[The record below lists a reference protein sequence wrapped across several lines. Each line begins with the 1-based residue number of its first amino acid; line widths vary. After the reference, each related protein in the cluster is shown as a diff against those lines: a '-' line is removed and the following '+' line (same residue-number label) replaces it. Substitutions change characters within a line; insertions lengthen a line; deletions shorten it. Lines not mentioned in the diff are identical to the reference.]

1 MHKTA
6 LMSEIMVELESHHCL
21 YRTVLDQMPD
31 VVAVVELDGTILFV
45 TPSIDSL
52 LGRGAGE
59 RLGKNLFEFVHPDDI
74 RRVRAAVDEA
84 ARSGEPARSIEY
96 RCRHRDGDW
105 RVVESV
111 ASRWIDGKGVMRV
124 LVLSR
129 DATERAGLEQDAH
142 AKALQEAA
150 SVSGSIARDFN
161 DLLIVLAREVAMLE
175 SAGAGSLRGDVRVM
189 RAAIDRAGVLVNQL
203 LTFAQLDDVGRIE
216 SADVNRT
223 LEEMAA
229 DLERLSGRAVE
240 VIHLLGATEP
250 NVSLSRT
257 SLERVFV
264 TLVAHARNAMPAG
277 GRLTILTRNT
287 LVAGAT
293 AGTAPSGERPH
304 VEHVVIEF
312 TDTGTNRRD
321 DDRARAVDPAVAGPD
336 IRTALHAV
344 HAIIERAGG
353 RVTID
358 SENDGT
364 TVRVQLPVVTGA

>member
-1 MHKTA
+1 
-6 LMSEIMVELESHHCL
+6 MSEIMDELESHHCL

-45 TPSIDSL
+45 TPSVDSL

-59 RLGKNLFEFVHPDDI
+59 RLGKNLFEFVHPEDI
-74 RRVRAAVDEA
+74 RRVRTAFDDA
-84 ARSGEPARSIEY
+84 ARTGEPARSIEY

-150 SVSGSIARDFN
+150 SLSGSMARDFN

-175 SAGAGSLRGDVRVM
+175 SAGAGSRGDVRVM
-189 RAAIDRAGVLVNQL
+189 RAAIDRASVLFNQL
-203 LTFAQLDDVGRIE
+203 LTFAQLDDIKRTE

-229 DLERLSGRAVE
+229 DLERLSGPAVE

-250 NVSLSRT
+250 NVGLSRT
-257 SLERVFV
+257 GLERVFV
-264 TLVAHARNAMPAG
+264 TLVAHARNAMPVG
-277 GRLTILTRNT
+277 GRLTILTRNA
-287 LVAGAT
+287 LLAGAA
-293 AGTAPSGERPH
+293 AGTAPSGERPP

-312 TDTGTNRRD
+312 TDTGSSRLD
-321 DDRARAVDPAVAGPD
+321 DQARPFDSAQAGPD
-336 IRTALHAV
+336 IRTALLAV
-344 HAIIERAGG
+344 HAIIQRAGG

-358 SENDGT
+358 SESDGT
-364 TVRVQLPVVTGA
+364 TVRVQLPVVTVA